1 MAAFNDTSIITFHEL
16 NQRKEGDEHYIG
28 RDDIGSYI
36 AVPELGVEVITL
48 LQKKI
53 SVGEVKQILK
63 EKYEEDIEV
72 DPFINTLIQ
81 LKFVK
86 AIDNTFIEDNRKKKN
101 YLFTSITS
109 NHVSWLFSTPA
120 FVVYAGVCI
129 AAFII
134 MEIDHSYIPEHQD
147 IFFHPRFTIILLVAV
162 ILSWLLV
169 FKHEMAHLFALK
181 SLGLQGKFS
190 LSHRLHFVVAETDMT
205 QLWMKPRKDR
215 YLPYAAGM
223 ISDVVTASSLV
234 VVLWISDAGFFFMPD
249 ILYDICKFI
258 VLTQFIGIL
267 WQFQFFMRT
276 DVYYILATVLNCK
289 NLYGDAQTVIKNHIY
304 KLIKKSPHPI
314 EGVSQSEMKA
324 IQIYSVFLALGT
336 GSVVAIVAL
345 YVIPILYTMVT
356 EVYTNVAAGYIP
368 GNKQAFIDGVILTG
382 ILLFQWGLLIFLIV
396 KNQQQKL
403 Q

>member
-1 MAAFNDTSIITFHEL
+1 MSSFNDTSIITFHDL
-16 NQRKEGDEHYIG
+16 NQRQEQDDHYIG
-28 RDDIGSYI
+28 RDDIGSYV
-36 AVPELGVEVITL
+36 AVPELGIEVITL
-48 LQKKI
+48 LQKELT
-53 SVGEVKQILK
+53 VGEVKQILK

-86 AIDNTFIEDNRKKKN
+86 AIDSTVLEDNRKKKK
-101 YLFTSITS
+101 YLFTSTTS
-109 NHVSWLFSTPA
+109 HHVSWLFSTPA
-120 FVVYAGVCI
+120 FVVYTGVCI
-129 AAFII
+129 AALII
-134 MEIDHSYIPEHQD
+134 MGINHSYIPRHQD
-147 IFFHPRFTIILLVAV
+147 IFFHPRFTIILLIAV

-234 VVLWISDAGFFFMPD
+234 VVLWVSDAGLFFMPD
-249 ILYDICKFI
+249 ILYNICKFI
-258 VLTQFIGIL
+258 ILSQFIGIL

-276 DVYYILATVLNCK
+276 DVYYILSTALNCK

-304 KLIKKSPHPI
+304 KIMGKSPQPI
-314 EGVSQSEMKA
+314 EGVSKKEMKA
-324 IQIYSVFLALGT
+324 IRIYSVFLALGT
-336 GSVVAIVAL
+336 GSVLAIVIL

-356 EVYTNVAAGYIP
+356 EVYTNIVSGYIP

-382 ILLFQWGLLIFLIV
+382 IMLFQWGLLIFLIV
-396 KNQQQKL
+396 KNYKRT
-403 Q
+403 